1 VPSVKVIGP
10 GEGKIVWAAGD
21 HYTFK
26 VTGQDTGGKY
36 SLFEGLVP
44 PRAGPPL
51 HFHQREFEAF
61 YILEGDLTFH
71 SQAGSVVAGPGTYV
85 HIPKNLVHTFHNE
98 SNRPVRMIAIVAP
111 AGMEHFLE
119 EIGRQ
124 VYDRTATPAPLTQA
138 DVEKI
143 LNISAKYGIG
153 IVLPDRTTLTSPAQ
167 TGLRVRVVKPG
178 EGKLFWA
185 AGDHYTFKVT
195 GDDTGE
201 TYSLFEELVP
211 PHAGPPPHSHQREF
225 EAFYILEGELT
236 FHTEE
241 GSTVAG
247 PGAYVHIPM
256 NVLHTFENMSN
267 RPVRMLAIV
276 APAGMEHFLEDI
288 GRPVQDRTATPS
300 PITQADIEQIQAIA
314 PKYGI
319 GINLDD
325 PFAQAESLTTGSGQA
340 RDTEAK
346 YSGMERSTISSPNG
360 GPVMATNHRQVQ
372 ARRRINFYK
381 ELAADYSRPEP
392 VPRHVGDKLIAE
404 AERFLKMKERNLPDI
419 TARYTLE
426 QIEQENKEW
435 WPTHCE
441 SLRRGRGDLLTAEYH
456 ENLVYFCQDGP
467 YYGLEEQKER
477 EQHWWAL
484 IAQPG
489 VTMTWPIVMFH
500 GEFVWFEWACIDDET
515 RETIAKGSVAW
526 VRRGHRG
533 GCYFK
538 GEQLTF
544 YRDVFASSELLRLI
558 RT

>member
-1 VPSVKVIGP
+1 MPSVKVIGP

-26 VTGQDTGGKY
+26 VTGQDTGGTY

-44 PRAGPPL
+44 PDAGPPP
-51 HFHQREFEAF
+51 HWHSREFEAF
-61 YILEGDLTFH
+61 YILEGELTYH

-85 HIPKNLVHTFHNE
+85 HIPMNLLHTFHNE
-98 SNRPVRMIAIVAP
+98 SNRPARMLAIVSP
-111 AGMEHFLE
+111 SGMEHFLE
-119 EIGRQ
+119 EIGRP
-124 VYDRTATPAPLTQA
+124 VYDRNATPARLTPA
-138 DVEKI
+138 DIQKI
-143 LNISAKYGIG
+143 LSTAPKYGIG
-153 IVLPDRTTLTSPAQ
+153 IAVPEHTTGPLPPEM
-167 TGLRVRVVKPG
+167 GLKVKVVKPG
-178 EGKLFWA
+178 EGKMVWA

-195 GDDTGE
+195 GQETGGH
-201 TYSLFEELVP
+201 YSFFEAVVP
-211 PHAGPPPHSHQREF
+211 PHAGPPPHWHEREF

-236 FHTEE
+236 FHSQE
-241 GSTVAG
+241 GTVVAG
-247 PGAYVHIPM
+247 PGSYVHIPM
-256 NVLHTFENMSN
+256 NLLHTFHNESN

-276 APAGMEHFLEDI
+276 APAGMENFLEEI
-288 GRPVQDRTATPS
+288 GRPVYDRNATPAAV
-300 PITQADIEQIQAIA
+300 TQADIGKIVAIA

-319 GINLDD
+319 GIDLSN
-325 PFAQAESLTTGSGQA
+325 PFAANAKPATSGARVGTETTSS
-340 RDTEAK
+340 R
-346 YSGMERSTISSPNG
+346 MERTTTPSPNG
-360 GPVMATNHRQVQ
+360 GPAMANSYRQVQ
-372 ARRRINFYK
+372 TKRRINYYK
-381 ELAADYSRPEP
+381 ELSADYSRPDP
-392 VPRHVGDKLIAE
+392 VPRHIGDKLITD
-404 AERFLKMKERNLPDI
+404 AERFLRQKEKNLPDI

-441 SLRRGRGDLLTAEYH
+441 ALRRGRGDLLTAEYH

-467 YYGLEEQKER
+467 YYGLSEQAER

-500 GEFVWFEWACIDDET
+500 GEFVWFEWACMDNET
-515 RETIAKGSVAW
+515 HETIAKGSVAW

-544 YRDVFASSELLRLI
+544 YRDVYASAELLKLI
-558 RT
+558 KT